1 MQNDTFSAEDLAQ
14 AFSENR
20 ERLLALV
27 RKRLNPV
34 LLRRLSYEDA
44 LAEAYEASARRLA
57 YFAANAEV
65 PVYFKFRTVLL
76 QTLADIERRHLKAEA
91 RDAYREVDIPE
102 SADGASPNVPAWSRV
117 AADVTSPAS
126 RVDRTER
133 HRLLRTALAA
143 LPEADR
149 QILTLRHFDG
159 CGNGECAAILGIAPK
174 AASIRYVRALERLQR
189 KLTEV
194 SCFRTGAR

>member
-1 MQNDTFSAEDLAQ
+1 MQNETFSADDLSK

-27 RKRLNPV
+27 RKRLNPI
-34 LLRRLSYEDA
+34 LLRRLSHEDA
-44 LAEAYEASARRLA
+44 LAEAYAACARRLA
-57 YFAANAEV
+57 YFAANADV
-65 PVYFKFRTVLL
+65 PVYFKFRTILL
-76 QTLADIERRHLKAEA
+76 QTLADLERKHLKAES
-91 RDAYREVDIPE
+91 RDIHKELDIPE
-102 SADGASPNVPAWSRV
+102 SGEGAAPNVPAWSRL

-159 CGNGECAAILGIAPK
+159 CGNGECAAILGIDPK
-174 AASIRYVRALERLQR
+174 AASIRYVRALERLQAR
-189 KLTEV
+189 LLEL
-194 SCFRTGAR
+194 SCFRG